1 MTAEGVQAAHDA
13 AVLRA
18 ALLVGVGGVAWG
30 LDLGAVSGALEGARH
45 DLSLSSQQT
54 ALAVSIF
61 GPGELIG
68 GLAAGLIGDRF
79 GRVKSLM
86 LSALVIV
93 VMALTTAVAPSPQA
107 LIACRFGAGIGAGLS
122 FVAHVAWASDIAP
135 AGRSG
140 SLTSC
145 FELAVTGGFL
155 ATFAVFASGAIK
167 WRGLFLLP
175 AAPALLEFIL
185 LIRAPESAPW
195 SLVVKGPEAAKAAHT
210 DLYERWASTTVP
222 PYEPQA
228 EKLPGVAS
236 WSECRYWWPA
246 AVAFV
251 MQSFLTFFTGGFTLF
266 IFVVEIIEAAGG
278 SRRAAGVIVV
288 LFGVAKLLATLGV
301 VAAIDDTD
309 RRPLLAVCC
318 VVLALANGAF
328 SLVFSSSKPSLTLA
342 AILVIVMATAFPPAF
357 GARPRPTRHARRW
370 RHDTRTGALNFV
382 LLGELFPPAVK
393 ARLVAIE
400 MLPAAFFKF
409 LATYGTSRAIDKGDL
424 VLLFGFQSVVAALG
438 ALVAWVAMPETR
450 GRTPRQIRAALTGR
464 PDDGSP
470 VPSRAS
476 SLAGGSPQRSRR
488 SNSPRPRPVA
498 RGPVKHASPSSIGMV

>member
-1 MTAEGVQAAHDA
+1 MTAEGIQAAHDA

-18 ALLVGVGGVAWG
+18 ALLVGVGGIAWG

-45 DLSLSSQQT
+45 DLNLSSQQT

-93 VMALTTAVAPSPQA
+93 VMALTTAAAPSPQA

-122 FVAHVAWASDIAP
+122 FVAHIAWASDIAP

-155 ATFAVFASGAIK
+155 ATFAVYASEVIK

-185 LIRAPESAPW
+185 LTRAPESAPW

-210 DLYERWASTTVP
+210 DLYERWASTMVP
-222 PYEPQA
+222 PYELVSD
-228 EKLPGVAS
+228 KLPGVAS
-236 WSECRYWWPA
+236 WAECRYWWPA

-251 MQSFLTFFTGGFTLF
+251 VQSFLTFFTGGFTLF

-342 AILVIVMATAFPPAF
+342 AVLVIVMATAFPPAF
-357 GARPRPTRHARRW
+357 GARPRPTRHC
-370 RHDTRTGALNFV
+370 
-382 LLGELFPPAVK
+382 
-393 ARLVAIE
+393 
-400 MLPAAFFKF
+400 
-409 LATYGTSRAIDKGDL
+409 AIDDSIHAQARSTL
-424 VLLFGFQSVVAALG
+424 CY
-438 ALVAWVAMPETR
+438 W
-450 GRTPRQIRAALTGR
+450 
-464 PDDGSP
+464 
-470 VPSRAS
+470 AS
-476 SLAGGSPQRSRR
+476 YFLQP
-488 SNSPRPRPVA
+488 
-498 RGPVKHASPSSIGMV
+498 